1 MQDAMQW
8 RWLYNEQQQLA
19 IDTGDG
25 DAGIYCLPY
34 KPQQL
39 VNISFAEQPF
49 DIDDANAYQ
58 TWLEALQHY
67 GYDTLPV
74 DAHSAALCAVA
85 FIRFGCPQMPQSWH
99 FQKSDLEQWP
109 AERTLC
115 ELNSG
120 FDQGIFLI
128 LDIDDEFASCMLLS
142 PSMQVSAIKTL
153 RQYQVMK
160 VLNNRLL
167 PATIDLAKTAQ
178 TAWSM
183 KLA

>member
-1 MQDAMQW
+1 MQDVMQW
-8 RWLYNEQQQLA
+8 RWLFDSQQQLA
-19 IDTGDG
+19 IDTGNG
-25 DAGIYCLPY
+25 DDASYRLPY

-39 VNISFAEQPF
+39 VNIAFTEQPF

-58 TWLEALQHY
+58 SWLETLQQY
-67 GYDTLPV
+67 SDDDSLAV
-74 DAHSAALCAVA
+74 DAHQAALCAVA

-120 FDQGIFLI
+120 FDQGVFLI

-153 RQYQVMK
+153 RQFQVMK
-160 VLNNRLL
+160 VPQIRSL
-167 PATIDLAKTAQ
+167 
-178 TAWSM
+178 
-183 KLA
+183 